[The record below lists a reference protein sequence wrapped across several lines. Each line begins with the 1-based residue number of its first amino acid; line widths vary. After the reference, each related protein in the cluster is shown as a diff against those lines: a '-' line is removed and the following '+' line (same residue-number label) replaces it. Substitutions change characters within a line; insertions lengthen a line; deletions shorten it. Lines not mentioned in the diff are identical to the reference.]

1 MDLSDPP
8 DYPERRYKTSR
19 CAFRGGAIP
28 PELLDPVFL
37 NIAQR
42 AAPIVT
48 QNPGASVDDVLEL
61 LRTRSE
67 YSDGLRIDSPHRA
80 AAAYCG
86 HLRDLL
92 AAAVYHGLDG
102 YPELRKFNP
111 NKKGKLSKRGIALRG
126 RLERFEVEFREL
138 ADKDQLA
145 REAEVV
151 RQNDAFARG
160 LPIEKGK
167 HGFSIE
173 FPRQFDVDFGR
184 GGGLPSGFA
193 AGVPHLAQQL
203 DFRERRHSLHQVGV
217 PGEEE
222 LKNEF
227 GRLAHAAIVAV
238 TFGTSVPLATVD
250 DWIDWL
256 EHEGHHCNGDIG
268 KLLILSRDYLSARSV
283 NELGLGNLAKAEQL
297 SRLAVQF
304 GELLARF
311 YKAVALAIGDM
322 VEPVTETAEQRSER
336 RRKIVDPQEIRAG
349 IEAITAEHNAM
360 FEAVNTETSNYPVR
374 PAHDDKFARF
384 EFFSL
389 HANGLGL
396 SQAGLNEALGK
407 PGEWMRLFQIW
418 KKTRRAPK
426 PKKPSGAPKKP
437 VADKT
442 RALWAEMGKPTRL
455 NKEVCDKLAQHSYP
469 EEYAKTKLH
478 SPARRTLRDR
488 VARQVRVGIKHSAPT
503 T

>member
-1 MDLSDPP
+1 MVSTSATLPNGSEPRILQIKGPDNCLFLIDRYPDGYVWRLHNDGLSAV
-8 DYPERRYKTSR
+8 RRLRPSIAAVQSFHAGKR
-19 CAFRGGAIP
+19 AFRERESCPAQIPAI
-28 PELLDPVFL
+28 
-37 NIAQR
+37 
-42 AAPIVT
+42 
-48 QNPGASVDDVLEL
+48 LEL
-61 LRTRSE
+61 KAGQFSKPEIFVTFDCDQLQLGQLQGKGNLLWPSGSDRSVQVWLVHVGVAGLSGEWSFSVGIRWTFGTRALDLWEKDSGGSQEEINPDPSRWLILRNQAQHAPGRPSGTPGGITAATV
-67 YSDGLRIDSPHRA
+67 GLQTFGEADMA
-80 AAAYCG
+80 
-86 HLRDLL
+86 LL
-92 AAAVYHGLDG
+92 AASADHDCEIGAQIS
-102 YPELRKFNP
+102 PEMAQL
-111 NKKGKLSKRGIALRG
+111 
-126 RLERFEVEFREL
+126 VEAMRS
-138 ADKDQLA
+138 ATS
-145 REAEVV
+145 
-151 RQNDAFARG
+151 DA
-160 LPIEKGK
+160 
-167 HGFSIE
+167 
-173 FPRQFDVDFGR
+173 
-184 GGGLPSGFA
+184 
-193 AGVPHLAQQL
+193 
-203 DFRERRHSLHQVGV
+203 
-217 PGEEE
+217 
-222 LKNEF
+222 
-227 GRLAHAAIVAV
+227 VAV
-238 TFGTSVPLATVD
+238 IDPDLSSLSQAFEDAT
-250 DWIDWL
+250 L
-256 EHEGHHCNGDIG
+256 PP
-268 KLLILSRDYLSARSV
+268 
-283 NELGLGNLAKAEQL
+283 
-297 SRLAVQF
+297 F
-304 GELLARF
+304 
-311 YKAVALAIGDM
+311 
-322 VEPVTETAEQRSER
+322 
-336 RRKIVDPQEIRAG
+336 PQEIRAG